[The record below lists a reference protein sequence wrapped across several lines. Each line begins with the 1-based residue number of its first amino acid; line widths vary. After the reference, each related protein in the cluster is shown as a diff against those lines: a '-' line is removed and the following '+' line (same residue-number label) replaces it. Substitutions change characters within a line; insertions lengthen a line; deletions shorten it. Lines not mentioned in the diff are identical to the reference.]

1 MCSCCL
7 AVGGLLL
14 PAGLTRGGF
23 ADFGEQVF
31 NQIGSLHFIE
41 LLHTDTEE
49 LDGQIFGFLLFHLVV
64 TDDAQNESTL
74 SFSAVPRIT
83 ISTRLLMTIGLL
95 TTVTVELV
103 GATVAILMGVIVPV
117 AITG

>member
-49 LDGQIFGFLLFHLVV
+49 LDGQVFGFLLVHFVV
-64 TDDAQNESTL
+64 MDNALDERFLAGC
-74 SFSAVPRIT
+74 AVPGI
-83 ISTRLLMTIGLL
+83 TIGLL